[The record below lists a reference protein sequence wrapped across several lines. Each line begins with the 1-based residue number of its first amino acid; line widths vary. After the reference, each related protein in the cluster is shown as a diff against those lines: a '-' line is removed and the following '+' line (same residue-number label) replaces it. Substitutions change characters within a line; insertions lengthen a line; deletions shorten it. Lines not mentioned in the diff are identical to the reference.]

1 MNVFR
6 VQKDDMTFYVQ
17 SDRLQTYL
25 NAGYDLYVRD
35 TTQQASGGGLSIQGS
50 ESAEQQ
56 IDSEMLAEN
65 LSAWIAQDAKDY

>member
-35 TTQQASGGGLSIQGS
+35 TARQASGGGLSIQS
-50 ESAEQQ
+50 LESAEQQ

-65 LSAWIAQDAKDY
+65 LSAWIAKDAKDY

>member
-35 TTQQASGGGLSIQGS
+35 TAQQASGGGLSIQSS

>member
-1 MNVFR
+1 MNIFR

-17 SDRLQTYL
+17 ADRLQTYL

-35 TTQQASGGGLSIQGS
+35 TTQQASGGGLSIQSS

-56 IDSEMLAEN
+56 IDSEMLTEN

>member
-35 TTQQASGGGLSIQGS
+35 TAQQVGGGGLSIQSS
-50 ESAEQQ
+50 ESVEQQ